1 MTNDQY
7 KKRDESTEQ
16 ELVKAVD
23 DIASSERG
31 MLERIGGPLMAR
43 QKKQLENLGRLHR
56 SLRGPEDVLD
66 EANYSRP
73 FPPTKRKYEN
83 T

>member
-31 MLERIGGPLMAR
+31 MLERMAA
-43 QKKQLENLGRLHR
+43 H
-56 SLRGPEDVLD
+56 
-66 EANYSRP
+66 
-73 FPPTKRKYEN
+73 
-83 T
+83 

>member
-1 MTNDQY
+1 
-7 KKRDESTEQ
+7 
-16 ELVKAVD
+16 
-23 DIASSERG
+23 
-31 MLERIGGPLMAR
+31 MLERIGGPLTAR